1 MMLRESFGLLR
12 EAAWIE
18 AAGTEVLRLGFR
30 TFDMAEPGTTLVGT
44 AEMGRGSPRKSS
56 AGHYGPRRGGAA
68 GAEDE
73 TARFCS
79 STCRTT
85 FSSAG
90 ARAPVVG
97 GRAQRGAAARR
108 GARNRGLPGR
118 ARRDV
123 GGPRVGRPDA
133 ALEGSR
139 RPEVRAR
146 HAGTSPAGGARAR
159 RGRARRVEDVFL
171 RLLRAGAWPPRS
183 AGADTLLVAGVHLH
197 GCVRA
202 TVLDAYAH
210 GLAVWVAEDAVG
222 SDDPL
227 HAAVTRRYLDGRAAR
242 FAPVDEL
249 LARVAA
255 GAAPGPE
262 AGRYAAEA
270 ARASAAARRAAAA
283 WSAAAPEERARPLE
297 ALAERLEAEAP
308 ALARALATEV
318 GKPVTLGEAEVRRTA
333 ELLRRAAALR
343 LPGPSRAGPASSY
356 RRVPLGVVAV
366 VTPWNNPLAIP
377 WGKIGPALALGNT
390 VVWKPAPAAT
400 RLAERSLDAARD
412 ARLPDG
418 VVTLVPGDRRAAA
431 AVMSDPGVDAVS
443 VSGSSAAGW
452 AAQEICAR
460 RRIPLQAELGGN
472 NAAIVWEG
480 ADLRARGESAGSG
493 SVRVRGPALYGEPAR
508 RRAGSASSTR
518 SSSFSPRRRRRCP
531 GAIRFDPATRGRSS
545 RVRGSARPGRR
556 RARGRGR
563 RRGSPGHAPYPRA
576 EPPGGLVSATIVVG
590 AAHES
595 AIVQEETFGPVLVLE
610 RASSFDEALRLANGV
625 RQGLVAALFA
635 GPGAW
640 CKSVSER
647 RGGRRPEVECLHL
660 RCRRRRALRRLE
672 GVRPRAAGARAGR
685 RRVLLEAPGDL

>member
-1 MMLRESFGLLR
+1 MRPLALFVDLQNDFLS
-12 EAAWIE
+12 
-18 AAGTEVLRLGFR
+18 AAGLEPPSSEVVRNAARL
-30 TFDMAEPGTTLVGT
+30 L
-44 AEMGRGSPRKSS
+44 
-56 AGHYGPRRGGAA
+56 
-68 GAEDE
+68 
-73 TARFCS
+73 
-79 STCRTT
+79 
-85 FSSAG
+85 AG
-90 ARAPVVG
+90 ARERSLRVVHVMTSVHPETDDRMPHWKALGVRKCVRGTPGHRPPPELAPRPGEPIVSKSFFS
-97 GRAQRGAAARR
+97 AFSAPELAAA
-108 GARNRGLPGR
+108 L
-118 ARRDV
+118 
-123 GGPRVGRPDA
+123 
-133 ALEGSR
+133 
-139 RPEVRAR
+139 
-146 HAGTSPAGGARAR
+146 
-159 RGRARRVEDVFL
+159 
-171 RLLRAGAWPPRS
+171 

-210 GLAVWVAEDAVG
+210 GLAVWIAEDAVG

-249 LARVAA
+249 LAKVAV
-255 GAAPGPE
+255 GAAPGPD

-270 ARASAAARRAAAA
+270 ARASSAARRAAPA
-283 WSAAAPEERARPLE
+283 WSAATPEERARPLE
-297 ALAERLEAEAP
+297 ALAARLEAEAP

-318 GKPVTLGEAEVRRTA
+318 GKPVALGEAEVRRTA

-343 LPGPSRAGPASSY
+343 LPEPSWAGPASSY

-400 RLAERSLDAARD
+400 RLAERSLDAAHD
-412 ARLPDG
+412 AHLPDG

-443 VSGSSAAGW
+443 LSGSSAAGW

-480 ADLRARGESAGSG
+480 ADLPRTASLLVQGAFEFAGQ
-493 SVRVRGPALYGEPAR
+493 RCTAN
-508 RRAGSASSTR
+508 RRAVVADRLFDRLLELLSAAAATL
-518 SSSFSPRRRRRCP
+518 PWGDP
-531 GAIRFDPATRGRSS
+531 FDPATRVGPLVSEEARD
-545 RVRGSARPGRR
+545 RVAAALAGAAAGGALLITPHPLAPSRPG
-556 RARGRGR
+556 AW
-563 RRGSPGHAPYPRA
+563 YP
-576 EPPGGLVSATIVVG
+576 PTIVVG

-610 RASSFDEALRLANGV
+610 RASSFDEALRLSNGV

-635 GPGAW
+635 GPGPWRNRFQNA
-640 CKSVSER
+640 
-647 RGGRRPEVECLHL
+647 
-660 RCRRRRALRRLE
+660 A
-672 GVRPRAAGARAGR
+672 AAGILKWNISTSDADANAPFGGWKASG
-685 RRVLLEAPGDL
+685 LGPPEHGPGDVEFYSKLQAIYDGALS

>member
-1 MMLRESFGLLR
+1 MRPVALFVDLQNDFLS
-12 EAAWIE
+12 
-18 AAGTEVLRLGFR
+18 AAGLEPPSSEVVRNAARL
-30 TFDMAEPGTTLVGT
+30 L
-44 AEMGRGSPRKSS
+44 
-56 AGHYGPRRGGAA
+56 
-68 GAEDE
+68 
-73 TARFCS
+73 
-79 STCRTT
+79 
-85 FSSAG
+85 AG
-90 ARAPVVG
+90 ARERGLRVVHAVTSVDPETDDRMPHWKALGVRKCVRGTPGHRPPPELAPRAGEPVVSKSFFS
-97 GRAQRGAAARR
+97 AFSAPELAAA
-108 GARNRGLPGR
+108 L
-118 ARRDV
+118 
-123 GGPRVGRPDA
+123 
-133 ALEGSR
+133 
-139 RPEVRAR
+139 
-146 HAGTSPAGGARAR
+146 
-159 RGRARRVEDVFL
+159 
-171 RLLRAGAWPPRS
+171 

-242 FAPVDEL
+242 FAPVNEL

-255 GAAPGPE
+255 GAAFGPD
-262 AGRYAAEA
+262 AGRYAADA

-308 ALARALATEV
+308 ALARALAAEV

-343 LPGPSRAGPASSY
+343 LPAPSRAGPASSY

-460 RRIPLQAELGGN
+460 RRIALQAQLGGN

-480 ADLRARGESAGSG
+480 ADLSRTASLLVQGAFAFAGQ
-493 SVRVRGPALYGEPAR
+493 RCTAN
-508 RRAGSASSTR
+508 RRAVVQDGLIDPLLELLSAAATTL
-518 SSSFSPRRRRRCP
+518 PWGDP
-531 GAIRFDPATRGRSS
+531 FDPATRVGPLVSEEARD
-545 RVRGSARPGRR
+545 RVAAALAGAAAGGARLVTPHTLAPTRPG
-556 RARGRGR
+556 AW
-563 RRGSPGHAPYPRA
+563 YP
-576 EPPGGLVSATIVVG
+576 PTIVVG

-640 CKSVSER
+640 RE
-647 RGGRRPEVECLHL
+647 
-660 RCRRRRALRRLE
+660 AFQ
-672 GVRPRAAGARAGR
+672 RAAEAG
-685 RRVLLEAPGDL
+685 VLKWNSSTADADADAPFGGWKASGLGPPEHGPGDVEFFSKLQAIYDGPLS